1 MLFAFGG
8 GKIRRSWQDVHLSGD
23 GGADIMEHGERGGA
37 GNADCRNPSLLAM
50 TGGKS
55 AVTGKRG
62 EKTGF
67 LSNSRP
73 NMGIMLDEWRQKR
86 YDAIDN
92 V

>member
-50 TGGKS
+50 TGGKERCDREEGRKNRFPVKQQTKYGDY
-55 AVTGKRG
+55 A
-62 EKTGF
+62 
-67 LSNSRP
+67 
-73 NMGIMLDEWRQKR
+73 
-86 YDAIDN
+86 
-92 V
+92 